1 MIEET
6 MQVVI
11 TMGDNYVMESY
22 IYFRIYGASKYSQ
35 IIPNIIL
42 DKLVTM
48 EISYQNFIHGL
59 ATLFVRDKKA
69 PCTSLPLD
77 IGSFSARSTKKSS
90 T

>member
-1 MIEET
+1 

-35 IIPNIIL
+35 IIPNIIP

-48 EISYQNFIHGL
+48 EISYHNFIHGL